1 MSKLAFVFPGQGS
14 QTVGME
20 ADLAETALGKE
31 KLKQAEN
38 ILGWSVSQ
46 LCQQDEEKLSRTLYT
61 QPCLYVI
68 ESILID
74 LLIEEAGQLPQY
86 VAGHSLGEYSALY
99 AARVFSFEAGLRLVQ
114 QRAKLMD
121 TAGGGKM
128 VALMKF
134 DRAQLESALDKNEDV
149 VLANDNSPQ
158 QVVISGTPEA
168 VDRLLSEVKVRR
180 ATPLH
185 VSGAFHSPLM
195 TQVAQEFKPVLE
207 EVSFGEAII
216 PVLSNVNPQPTTDA
230 TELKNR
236 LMEQMTGAVRW
247 RETILQLAAEGVSQ
261 LIEVGPGNVLTG
273 LCKRTCS
280 DIELQ
285 NISRAAE
292 CNLTLSI
299 A

>member
-1 MSKLAFVFPGQGS
+1 M
-14 QTVGME
+14 GMD
-20 ADLAETALGKE
+20 ADLNETSLGKE
-31 KLKQAEN
+31 KFQQAEE
-38 ILGWSVSQ
+38 ILGWSVLEMCHHQ
-46 LCQQDEEKLSRTLYT
+46 EDELSRTLYT

-74 LLIEEAGQLPQY
+74 LLIEEAGYFPQY

-121 TAGGGKM
+121 TVSGGKM

-134 DRAQLESALDKNEDV
+134 DRAQLEAALDKNENV

-168 VDRLLSEVKVRR
+168 VDSILSEIQAKR
-180 ATPLH
+180 AVPLK

-195 TQVAQEFKPVLE
+195 TSVAKDFKQLLD
-207 EVSFGEAII
+207 EVSFGEAMI
-216 PVLSNVNPQPTTDA
+216 PVLSNIDPNPTTEA
-230 TELKNR
+230 TQLKSR

-247 RETILQLAAEGVSQ
+247 RQTLLKLAEEGVSQ
-261 LIEVGPGNVLTG
+261 LLEVGPGNVLTG
-273 LCKRTCS
+273 LCKRTTS

-292 CNLTLSI
+292 CRI
-299 A
+299 G

>member
-14 QTVGME
+14 QTLGME
-20 ADLAETALGKE
+20 ADLAETTLGKE
-31 KLKQAEN
+31 KLKQADA
-38 ILGWSVSQ
+38 ILGWSVSEI
-46 LCQQDEEKLSRTLYT
+46 CQQEEEKLSRTLYT

-74 LLIEEAGQLPQY
+74 LLIEEAGQLPKY

-99 AARVFSFEAGLRLVQ
+99 AARVFSFEAGLCLVQ

-134 DRAQLESALDKNEDV
+134 DRDRLQEALDKTDKV

-168 VDRLLSEVKVRR
+168 VDAIVSEVKAKR
-180 ATPLH
+180 ATPLN
-185 VSGAFHSPLM
+185 VSGAFHSPFM
-195 TQVAQEFKPVLE
+195 AEVAQNFQPILD
-207 EVSFGEAII
+207 EVSFGEPII
-216 PVLSNVNPQPTTDA
+216 SVLSNVDPTPTVDPIA
-230 TELKNR
+230 LKNR
-236 LMEQMTGAVRW
+236 LREQMTGTVRW
-247 RETILQLAAEGVSQ
+247 RETLLQLASEGVSE
-261 LIEVGPGNVLTG
+261 LVEVGPGKVLTG
-273 LCKRTCS
+273 LCKRTCP
-280 DIELQ
+280 DMELK

-292 CNLTLSI
+292 CTVPE
-299 A
+299 